1 MTKLEKVNELF
12 EFASGLYD
20 SDESMESANKLSE
33 IYKIMN
39 GEDEGVENIFKAI
52 ILNEFDAQNV
62 VDLPYLRELLE
73 DKESL
78 ESNIKYF
85 CDAFSEDEELE
96 FINQIDEK
104 NILEKIEELATLIE
118 RFYESGADEDAETV
132 VKKSDKEQY
141 LIIKDLEFDIE
152 STKIFIKNNLLFLE
166 VRAENQ
172 KCFGDNWA
180 PYLYVNNGI
189 PVENADELVG
199 KVFEYDYEKD
209 SSQTWIMYVFEHEDI
224 TKGRIEILE
233 KNEDTLKIKWT
244 GTANIYA
251 NGGYDEDVPFEGV
264 FDIRLQL

>member
-1 MTKLEKVNELF
+1 MTKIEKIDELF

-39 GEDEGVENIFKAI
+39 CEDEGIENIFKAI

-104 NILEKIEELATLIE
+104 NILAKIEELATLIE
-118 RFYESGADEDAETV
+118 RFYESGA
-132 VKKSDKEQY
+132 
-141 LIIKDLEFDIE
+141 E
-152 STKIFIKNNLLFLE
+152 SWGN
-166 VRAENQ
+166 
-172 KCFGDNWA
+172 
-180 PYLYVNNGI
+180 Y
-189 PVENADELVG
+189 
-199 KVFEYDYEKD
+199 
-209 SSQTWIMYVFEHEDI
+209 
-224 TKGRIEILE
+224 
-233 KNEDTLKIKWT
+233 
-244 GTANIYA
+244 
-251 NGGYDEDVPFEGV
+251 
-264 FDIRLQL
+264 RL